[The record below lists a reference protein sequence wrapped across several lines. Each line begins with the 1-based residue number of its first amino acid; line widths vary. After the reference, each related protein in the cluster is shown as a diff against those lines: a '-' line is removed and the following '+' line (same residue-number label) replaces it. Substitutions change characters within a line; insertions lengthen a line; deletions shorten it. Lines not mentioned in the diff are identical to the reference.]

1 MECKIPF
8 GNRCGTS
15 RKVVLHHTHLIDD
28 IEGLIEDGDMLFLDD
43 ALYSQ
48 YTWFYQNVYE
58 LMRKHVVVV
67 LGISTD
73 CVRSLEVAPRPIEK
87 SAILHDRFHKYIGK
101 DAIMAEKARDG
112 FMSWKEIGRML
123 EFPFVYP
130 ANHGHNHL
138 NLREMG
144 KDLTTLIGM
153 FMKDISVSQEILEL
167 HGMDTDIF
175 VFPYDIDPPGTR
187 QWLKTNGF
195 RYIFGGTL
203 SDRIEIEDLAA
214 KRRGGNG

>member
-1 MECKIPF
+1 MECKTPF
-8 GNRCGTS
+8 GDRCGIR
-15 RKVVLHHTHLIDD
+15 RKLVLHHTHLIGD
-28 IEGLIEDGDMLFLDD
+28 IEGLIEEGDMLFLDD

-58 LMRKHVVVV
+58 LMRKHVLVV

-73 CVRSLEVAPRPIEK
+73 CVRSLEIAPRPIEK

-101 DAIMAEKARDG
+101 DAVMAEKARDG

-138 NLREMG
+138 NLNG
-144 KDLTTLIGM
+144 WLKDLTGALAS
-153 FMKDISVSQEILEL
+153 FMTDISIAQEILEL
-167 HGMDTDIF
+167 HGMGTDIF
-175 VFPYDIDPPGTR
+175 VFPYDSEPPGTR
-187 QWLKTNGF
+187 QWLRTNGF
-195 RYIFGGTL
+195 KYIFGGAR

-214 KRRGGNG
+214 RRHGETK